1 MTPTN
6 RTSGK
11 LTQTEEALRTN
22 DTHQKATLA
31 QRLRQFRLWMPSTWV
46 LCIIIGAIAL
56 AFNLCQLGVPSLW
69 YDETFSVELA
79 RQPLPHMLYIIFG
92 PEPNMELYYLFLKG
106 WIGLTALFGL
116 HATEFVVRFPSTIFA
131 ALSSVMVFLLG
142 KRFLGLTVGLV
153 GAGLY
158 LLNDLQLT
166 YAQQTR
172 AYSMQ
177 LLLLCIAWYAL
188 FAALS
193 VESHQKRWWICYV
206 GAMTLAVYAH
216 LFSMLI
222 LLSQLLAF
230 AGLLILPS
238 PWRSKGRRQLR
249 PLLVSLVALFVLIIP
264 MLLVSLH
271 GSKTYWLPPPT
282 RSDVSYLFLT
292 IAGQSKNYLYL
303 IAAFCCFGLAVGV
316 LAYLPLGKR
325 LLSSFASSGRHDRNE
340 ERASLLSHFL
350 PIGFALL
357 CWVLVPLVLSY
368 VISKETTTRIFST
381 RYLVTIVP
389 PICLLVGMGVA
400 AFRWRSVQ
408 FMLSLGLLLLAL
420 TLVPLYYQSAQV
432 EDWRTPTF
440 WLEQQY
446 QPGDGIVC
454 YNNKQGCQISVEY
467 YLHTYPSPNNPHFT
481 DDSPGAY
488 SWQTFGPADPH
499 AQDYQAAVDI
509 NALQAYAA
517 KHPRLFFIEGRV
529 ADNTEAQRMHNAISW
544 LDSHY
549 HFVSQIVASGVTIRL
564 YVTGG

>member
-1 MTPTN
+1 MTPAN
-6 RTSGK
+6 QTSGK
-11 LTQTEEALRTN
+11 LIPTEEVLHTD
-22 DTHQKATLA
+22 DTREKATLL
-31 QRLRQFRLWMPSTWV
+31 QRWLHIRLPIPPTWT
-46 LCIIIGAIAL
+46 LCIIIASIAL
-56 AFNLCQLGVPSLW
+56 AFDLYRLGVPSLW

-106 WIGLTALFGL
+106 WLGLTALFGL

-142 KRFLGLTVGLV
+142 RRFLGLTAGIV

-158 LLNDLQLT
+158 VLNDLQLV

-177 LLLLCIAWYAL
+177 LLLICIAWYAL
-188 FAALS
+188 FAALT
-193 VESHQKRWWICYV
+193 VESNQKRWWICFV

-216 LFSMLI
+216 LFSLLI

-230 AGLLILPS
+230 AGLLMLPS
-238 PWRSKGRRQLR
+238 PWQSKVRRQL
-249 PLLVSLVALFVLIIP
+249 PALLVSLVALFVLIIP

-271 GSKTYWLPPPT
+271 GSKTDWLDAPN
-282 RSDVSYLFLT
+282 RSEVYNLFLT
-292 IAGQSKNYLYL
+292 IAGQSKTYLLL
-303 IAAFCCFGLAVGV
+303 IGAFCFLGLAVGC
-316 LAYLPLGKR
+316 LFYLPEGKR
-325 LLSSFASSGRHDRNE
+325 LLDRFASGGRKE
-340 ERASLLSHFL
+340 SSQERASLLSRFL
-350 PIGFALL
+350 PVGFALV
-357 CWVLVPLVLSY
+357 CWVVVPIVVSY
-368 VISKETTTRIFST
+368 VISKESTTRIFST

-389 PICLLVGMGVA
+389 PIFLLVGMGVA

-408 FMLSLGLLLLAL
+408 FVLSLGLLLLAL
-420 TLVPLYYQSAQV
+420 SFVPQYYQSAQV
-432 EDWRTPTF
+432 EDWRTTTF
-440 WLEQQY
+440 WLEQHY
-446 QPGDGIVC
+446 QPGDGLVC
-454 YNNKQGCQISVEY
+454 YNNKQGCQIPVEY
-467 YLHTYPSPNNPHFT
+467 YLQTYPSAGNPHFT

-517 KHPRLFFIEGRV
+517 RHTRIFFIEGRV
-529 ADNTEAQRMHNAISW
+529 ANNVEAQRMQDAINW

-549 HFVSQIVASGVTIRL
+549 HFVSQIVSSNVTIRL
-564 YVTGG
+564 YVTA

>member
-1 MTPTN
+1 MTQ
-6 RTSGK
+6 TSGK
-11 LTQTEEALRTN
+11 LTQTEEALHTDN
-22 DTHQKATLA
+22 THKKATLP
-31 QRLRQFRLWMPSTWV
+31 QRLQHVRLRMPPTWV

-56 AFNLCQLGVPSLW
+56 TFNLYQLGTPSLW

-79 RQPLPHMLYIIFG
+79 RQPLPHMLSIIFSL
-92 PEPNMELYYLFLKG
+92 EPNMELYYLFLKG
-106 WIGLTALFGL
+106 WLDLTALFGL

-142 KRFLGLTVGLV
+142 KRFLGLIVGLV

-158 LLNDLQLT
+158 VLNDLQLT

-188 FAALS
+188 FAVLT
-193 VESHQKRWWICYV
+193 VESRQKRWWICYV
-206 GAMTLAVYAH
+206 AAMTLAVYAH

-238 PWRSKGRRQLR
+238 PWRSKVRRQL
-249 PLLVSLVALFVLIIP
+249 PALLVSLVAFFVLIIP

-271 GSKTYWLPPPT
+271 GSKTYWLDAPT
-282 RSDVSYLFLT
+282 RSQVIYLLTT
-292 IAGQSKNYLYL
+292 IAGQSKTYLYL

-325 LLSSFASSGRHDRNE
+325 LLESFASGGRQERNE
-340 ERASLLSHFL
+340 ARSSLLSHFL

-357 CWVLVPLVLSY
+357 CWAVVPVVVSY
-368 VISKETTTRIFST
+368 VISKETSTRIFST

-389 PICLLVGMGVA
+389 PIFLLVGMGVA
-400 AFRWRSVQ
+400 AFRWRTIQ
-408 FMLSLGLLLLAL
+408 FALSLGLLLLAL

-446 QPGDGIVC
+446 QSGDGIVC

-467 YLHTYPSPNNPHFT
+467 YLHTYPSPGNPHFT

-488 SWQTFGPADPH
+488 SWQTFGPADPN
-499 AQDYQAAVDI
+499 AQDYQAAVNI
-509 NALQAYAA
+509 NALQTYAS

-529 ADNTEAQRMHNAISW
+529 ANNDEAQRMHNAISW

-549 HFVSQIVASGVTIRL
+549 RFISQIMSSNVTIRL